1 MKVDKALGMI
11 GLATKAGKIASGE
24 FMTENA
30 VKSGMASLVIV
41 SAEASDNTKKNS
53 EICVSFIMCR
63 LKNVGRKLNSEKQ
76 QVKHF
81 GHLWR

>member
-41 SAEASDNTKKNS
+41 SAEASDNTKKKFRN
-53 EICVSFIMCR
+53 IIMCR
-63 LKNVGRKLNSEKQ
+63 LKNVGRNMNSEKQ

>member
-30 VKSGMASLVIV
+30 VKSGMIKLTHI
-41 SAEASDNTKKNS
+41 S
-53 EICVSFIMCR
+53 EFF
-63 LKNVGRKLNSEKQ
+63 
-76 QVKHF
+76 F
-81 GHLWR
+81 GYSISGGI

>member
-41 SAEASDNTKKNS
+41 SAEASDNTKKKFRNM
-53 EICVSFIMCR
+53 CFIMCR
-63 LKNVGRKLNSEKQ
+63 LKNVGRKMNSEKQ

>member
-41 SAEASDNTKKNS
+41 SAEASDNTKKKFRNMC
-53 EICVSFIMCR
+53 EFIMCR
-63 LKNVGRKLNSEKQ
+63 LKNVGRKMNSEKQ